1 MDRNTFIGIALI
13 IAIFG
18 TFTYLNRDTPEQIQ
32 AKKEQIAHYTD
43 SIQELKY
50 AEELAAIESSPQEN
64 ETVEFN
70 AINDSLLD
78 AKLVKKYDVFA
89 VSAK

>member
-32 AKKEQIAHYTD
+32 AKKT
-43 SIQELKY
+43 LP
-50 AEELAAIESSPQEN
+50 AETKTLDHRQPGQLGCRHTVHQGTISS
-64 ETVEFN
+64 
-70 AINDSLLD
+70 
-78 AKLVKKYDVFA
+78 
-89 VSAK
+89 SAYPGVQ

>member
-32 AKKEQIAHYTD
+32 AKKEQIMKAP
-43 SIQELKY
+43 LW
-50 AEELAAIESSPQEN
+50 
-64 ETVEFN
+64 
-70 AINDSLLD
+70 
-78 AKLVKKYDVFA
+78 
-89 VSAK
+89 